1 MRPGYLQVCLGL
13 VCFPEGTK
21 LSKSLE
27 GSPVPSSEHGRS
39 GAGRTCAPSGRA
51 ATSAVVLGWVL
62 CWWYLMYVTSL
73 PSLSRC
79 HLQSRILDR
88 LLLQLLNTELDS
100 SESLM
105 NPISE
110 SKCLLCRG
118 NNIFKKEKQLQEK
131 FPSWEHGVIFKITEV
146 FLQVPLLL
154 HTYLVGSKSSRQSF
168 SNSKWELQD
177 LGAKH

>member
-1 MRPGYLQVCLGL
+1 
-13 VCFPEGTK
+13 
-21 LSKSLE
+21 
-27 GSPVPSSEHGRS
+27 
-39 GAGRTCAPSGRA
+39 
-51 ATSAVVLGWVL
+51 
-62 CWWYLMYVTSL
+62 MYVTTL

-88 LLLQLLNTELDS
+88 LLLQFLNTELDS
-100 SESLM
+100 SESSM

-131 FPSWEHGVIFKITEV
+131 FPSWEHGVMFKITEV

-168 SNSKWELQD
+168 SSSKWELQD